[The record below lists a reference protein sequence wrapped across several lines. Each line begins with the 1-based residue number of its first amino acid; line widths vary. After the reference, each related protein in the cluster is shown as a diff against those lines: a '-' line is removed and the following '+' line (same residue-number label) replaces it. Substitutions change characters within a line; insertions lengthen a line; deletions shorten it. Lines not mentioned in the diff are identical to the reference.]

1 MLRRGNVMKRVI
13 NIAMVLILLC
23 VITGCKGNVSGGEN
37 GKISKNQ
44 SDKLEIVEKIEPAK
58 ISIVTFDYRDENRE
72 HYSYWIDFDNNQI
85 QKNQTWY
92 DIDAEDMKE
101 LGNYIVDYN
110 VTLFSGIYW
119 PQTKEYPDMESLF
132 SYSILIHNSDEN
144 PDDCTTVTIDGCR
157 EYGYPDDWN
166 IFVEKVDSYILE
178 QYKE

>member
-1 MLRRGNVMKRVI
+1 MLRRGNMMKRVI

-23 VITGCKGNVSGGEN
+23 VITGCKGNVSVGEN
-37 GKISKNQ
+37 GKISKKQ

-92 DIDAEDMKE
+92 DIDAENMKE

-110 VTLFSGIYW
+110 VTLFSDIY
-119 PQTKEYPDMESLF
+119 
-132 SYSILIHNSDEN
+132 
-144 PDDCTTVTIDGCR
+144 
-157 EYGYPDDWN
+157 
-166 IFVEKVDSYILE
+166 
-178 QYKE
+178 